1 VTSVRPLQ
9 TVHVVLAVSVVIYL
23 DYHATTPVDP
33 RVTAEM
39 LPWLGERF
47 GNAAS
52 IGHAIG
58 RAAGE
63 AVAVARGE
71 IAETLGCTP
80 EELVFT
86 SGATEANNLALKGVM
101 QTVGRGAHVVTSAAE
116 HRSVLDPAR
125 RLRREGCTVTIA
137 PVDQHGRVDP
147 QRIVDSLQPGTRL
160 VSVMLA
166 NNEVGT
172 LNPIREIGEL
182 CRARGILLHCDAA
195 QAIGKVP
202 LDLRTT
208 PVDLLTFTAH
218 KLCGP
223 QGIGA
228 LYARKTDPAIPL
240 IAQIDGGGH
249 ERGLRSGTLPVALI
263 AGFAAAVRVA
273 TVERESEVARLTV
286 LRERLR
292 ASLLTEINDAV
303 IHGHPSDHLPG
314 NMNVGFPGVDG
325 DALLVGV
332 AERGLC
338 VSSGSACTSAN
349 PEPSHVLRAMG
360 VPDTLARASL
370 RFGLGR
376 FTTADEVDAA
386 VEIVSDV
393 VKKLRKSKTE

>member
-1 VTSVRPLQ
+1 
-9 TVHVVLAVSVVIYL
+9 VIYL

-33 RVTAEM
+33 RVKAEM

-52 IGHAIG
+52 IGHPIG

-71 IAETLGCTP
+71 IAEALGCTP

-86 SGATEANNLALKGVM
+86 SGATEANNLALKGVL
-101 QTVGRGAHVVTSAAE
+101 QAVGRGAQLVTNGAE

-125 RLRREGCTVTIA
+125 RLRHEANTVTIV

-147 QRIVDSLQPGTRL
+147 QRIADALRPGTRL

-182 CRARGILLHCDAA
+182 CRSRGILLHCDAA
-195 QAIGKVP
+195 QAVGKV
-202 LDLRTT
+202 LIDLRTT

-228 LYARKTDPAIPL
+228 LNVRKTDPAIPL
-240 IAQIDGGGH
+240 VAQIDGGGH

-263 AGFAAAVRVA
+263 VGFAAAVRIA
-273 TVERESEVARLTV
+273 AAERELEIARLTD

-292 ASLLTEINDAV
+292 TTLLSEINDAV
-303 IHGHPSDHLPG
+303 IHGHPSERLSG
-314 NMNVGFPGVDG
+314 NFNVGFPGVDG

-360 VPDTLARASL
+360 VPDALARASL

-386 VEIVSDV
+386 VKIVSDV
-393 VKKLRKSKTE
+393 VTKLRRSKV